1 MDNSILTVWRNLII
15 EFNKAN
21 PSESAIF
28 NTGATNLDLIEFEK
42 IAGIPFPSE
51 LKTIYELNN
60 GQIKGRG
67 IFFGLQMLQ
76 IDEKVGANATS
87 IIAQWK
93 IWKEV
98 YDDEVS
104 GNLVYT
110 PEMKKDWFR
119 SYPDKAIKLEYV
131 NPKWIPFAYD
141 LTGNHHGIDLDPDIN
156 GKVGQVINFGRDEE
170 EKIVIANS
178 FKEYLQ
184 LCLNLY
190 KDGTYKEIGDMYLT
204 DYLIKKVKNKSV

>member
-1 MDNSILTVWRNLII
+1 MDNSILTVWSDLIT
-15 EFNKAN
+15 ESNKVN
-21 PSESAIF
+21 PSESAIL
-28 NTGATNLDLIEFEK
+28 NTGATNLDFTEFEK
-42 IAGIPFPSE
+42 TVGIPFPSE
-51 LKTIYELNN
+51 LKSVYEVNN
-60 GQIKGRG
+60 GQVEGRG
-67 IFFGLQMLQ
+67 IFFGLQMLR
-76 IDEKVGANATS
+76 IDEKVGVHATS

-93 IWKEV
+93 IWKEI

-104 GNLVYT
+104 GNPVYT

-141 LTGNHHGIDLDPDIN
+141 LVGNHHGIDLDPDAN
-156 GKVGQVINFGRDEE
+156 GTIGQVINFGRDEE
-170 EKIVIANS
+170 KKIVIANS

-190 KDGTYKEIGDMYLT
+190 KNGTYKEIGDKYLT
-204 DYLIKKVKNKSV
+204 DYLIKKI